1 MATPGSEPARPP
13 ARCNI
18 LSVAAPLLGIAAAS
32 LPVVFSGAQGHWYW
46 AWPGIAAMSIL
57 TTFCVGGAILA
68 LVALYRSERFW
79 GLTMVGLLLNV
90 PLPLVLLCSGLNF
103 LSTWLKHG

>member
-1 MATPGSEPARPP
+1 MGVFLRSTILYAGGRHGNARQRTGAPARALQHP
-13 ARCNI
+13 
-18 LSVAAPLLGIAAAS
+18 
-32 LPVVFSGAQGHWYW
+32 
-46 AWPGIAAMSIL
+46 
-57 TTFCVGGAILA
+57 FCGGAITWHCRGLA
-68 LVALYRSERFW
+68 AGGVLGLYRSERFW